1 MATTKIT
8 EKTKVAPKTK
18 VSQVVAKVVRTVL
31 SNSRHATAKTKKRG
45 EISGGGKKPW
55 KQKGT
60 GRARVGSSRSPLW
73 RGGGTVFGPS
83 GNQNFNIKA
92 SKKEKALAL
101 AAAFEAKKSNT
112 KTVEMPKLTKT
123 KEAAEFMKKNELSGK
138 VLVLLDV
145 LKVKGEKQSAEIVSL
160 KRAFRNIPEVSVKFK
175 SEANAYDVFNHNSVA
190 ILTAKKT
197 EAKKVEAKEAK

>member
-1 MATTKIT
+1 MAEVK
-8 EKTKVAPKTK
+8 EKQTK
-18 VSQVVAKVVRTVL
+18 VSAVVAKVVRTVL

-101 AAAFEAKKSNT
+101 KTAFETKKAVTKTDVIPVIVKTKDAAAF
-112 KTVEMPKLTKT
+112 L
-123 KEAAEFMKKNELSGK
+123 KKNELSGK
-138 VLVLLDV
+138 ILLLLDIA
-145 LKVKGEKQSAEIVSL
+145 KVKGEKQSDAVYKI
-160 KRAFRNIPEVSVKFK
+160 KRAFRNIPNTVVMFK
-175 SEANAYDVFNHNSVA
+175 CEANAYD
-190 ILTAKKT
+190 ILTADMIAVLTEKKA
-197 EAKKVEAKEAK
+197 EAKKPAVKEAK